1 MKPTSASGSLKY
13 NTIPYLDLL
22 RFIAISYVLM
32 LHIISGI
39 TDTIP
44 EQMNIAQLGVYHFLK
59 SLCTVGVPI
68 FFMIS
73 GTLFLA
79 PEKKLTL
86 KTLFQKYLRKIVL
99 ALILFGTFFAIMEL
113 VIISGTF
120 SISYIAQGFMNT
132 LCGNSWAHMWYLFA
146 LIGLYLFLPLLKAFT
161 AHVDKQTYFYL
172 LILLFAIGSLIPTLE
187 SALNLEFG
195 FMMPVT
201 GVCLFYYM
209 CGYYIHTYV
218 EKKASHQK
226 MAVAVLVALILF
238 LLYNCFVSANYH
250 WSYESPVIIGMSVC
264 IYYLAACQSKE
275 WFVCSQ
281 LRDYYFGM
289 YLVHT
294 VFLNVAYKWFHV
306 TPLLFGGY
314 LLLPVFF
321 LGTFALSLIT
331 AWLMKKVP
339 LLGKYVV

>member
-1 MKPTSASGSLKY
+1 MKPTSADSSLKY

-22 RFIAISYVLM
+22 RFIAISCVLL

-44 EQMNIAQLGVYHFLK
+44 EQMTTDQLGVYHFLK
-59 SLCTVGVPI
+59 SLCTVGVPL

-73 GTLFLA
+73 GTLFLN
-79 PEKKLTL
+79 PEKNLTL
-86 KTLFQKYLRKIVL
+86 KALFQKYLRKIVL
-99 ALILFGTFFAIMEL
+99 ALLLFGTFFAIMEL
-113 VIISGTF
+113 VIVTGTF
-120 SISYIAQGFMNT
+120 SFAFIGQGFINT

-161 AHVDKQTYFYL
+161 ANVDKQTYFYL
-172 LILLFAIGSLIPTLE
+172 LVLLFAIGSLIPTLE
-187 SALNLEFG
+187 TALDLKFG
-195 FMMPVT
+195 FMMPIT

-218 EKKASHQK
+218 GKKSSYQK
-226 MAVAVLVALILF
+226 IALAILVAFVLILF
-238 LLYNCFVSANYH
+238 YNCFVSDNYY

-264 IYYLAACQSKE
+264 IYYLASCQSKE
-275 WFVCSQ
+275 CSICSG

-306 TPLLFGGY
+306 TPLMFGGY
-314 LLLPVFF
+314 ILLPVFF
-321 LGTFALSLIT
+321 LGTFVLSLVA
-331 AWLMKKVP
+331 AWVMKKIP

>member
-1 MKPTSASGSLKY
+1 MKPTSATGSSKY

-22 RFIAISYVLM
+22 RFVAISCVLM

-44 EQMNIAQLGVYHFLK
+44 EQMTHNQLGFYHFLK

-68 FFMIS
+68 FLMIS
-73 GTLFLA
+73 GTLFLS

-86 KTLFQKYLRKIVL
+86 KTLLQKYLRKIVL

-113 VIISGTF
+113 IIINGTF
-120 SISYIAQGFMNT
+120 SVTFITQGFLNT

-161 AHVDKQTYFYL
+161 AHAEKQSYLYL

-187 SALNLEFG
+187 AALQLKFG

-201 GVCLFYYM
+201 GICLFYYM

-218 EKKASHQK
+218 DKKSSYQK
-226 MAVAVLVALILF
+226 IALAILVILILILF
-238 LLYNCFVSANYH
+238 YSCFVSGHYN
-250 WSYESPVIIGMSVC
+250 WSYESPVIIAMSVC
-264 IYYLAACQSKE
+264 IYYLASCRCKT
-275 WFVCSQ
+275 WTICSR

-294 VFLNVAYKWFHV
+294 VFLNVAYKWFHF
-306 TPLLFGGY
+306 TPLMLGGY

-321 LGTFALSLIT
+321 LGTFALSLLT
-331 AWLMKKVP
+331 AWIMKKIP

>member
-1 MKPTSASGSLKY
+1 MKPTSATGSSKY

-22 RFIAISYVLM
+22 RFVAISCVLM

-44 EQMNIAQLGVYHFLK
+44 EQMTHNQLGFYHFLK

-68 FFMIS
+68 FLMIS
-73 GTLFLA
+73 GTLFLS

-86 KTLFQKYLRKIVL
+86 KTLLQKYLRKIVL

-113 VIISGTF
+113 VIVNGTF
-120 SISYIAQGFMNT
+120 SVSFIPLGFLNM

-161 AHVDKQTYFYL
+161 AHTDKQTYFYL
-172 LILLFAIGSLIPTLE
+172 LVLLFAIGSLIPTLE
-187 SALNLEFG
+187 SALNLKFG

-218 EKKASHQK
+218 DKKSSYQK
-226 MAVAVLVALILF
+226 VAAAILVALVLL
-238 LLYNCFVSANYH
+238 LLYNCFVSANYN
-250 WSYESPVIIGMSVC
+250 WSYESPVIIGMSMC
-264 IYYLAACQSKE
+264 IYYLASCQSRE
-275 WFVCSQ
+275 WVICSQ

-321 LGTFALSLIT
+321 LGTFALSLVT
-331 AWLMKKVP
+331 AWVMKKVP